1 MNKTS
6 KVVFTHAI
14 VAYKRSG
21 NITSTHANL
30 CTARRLV
37 VSFMHRALYLG
48 ERVPGVHLIGD
59 WVGPRTGLVILDE
72 RRILISRWGSSPRL
86 SNS

>member
-6 KVVFTHAI
+6 KVVFTHAM
-14 VAYKRSG
+14 VAYRRSG
-21 NITSTHANL
+21 NITSTHGNL

-48 ERVPGVHLIGD
+48 ERVPGVH
-59 WVGPRTGLVILDE
+59 
-72 RRILISRWGSSPRL
+72 
-86 SNS
+86 